1 MNFSGKCKAESHLV
15 KLKCGEKSVF
25 HVDRGPFARA
35 IIFLC
40 HYFYLGAISFV
51 ILLFFTDFVH

>member
-1 MNFSGKCKAESHLV
+1 V